1 MCRLLLLTALISST
15 TVGAAEPDPPT
26 AVLDLVRQ
34 AQAKAAGREWA
45 DAAALWDRV
54 VHLNPVQP
62 SYWYSLGDARY
73 QAKDYKA
80 AISAYQKSADLGGP
94 MMGAYF
100 AIYNIACCYALA
112 GDREAAV
119 RALTRA
125 LDLGFPNVGHP
136 ARDADLASVRDDPR
150 VIDALGLKDLSKMS
164 REEGW
169 RYDLSILAREVRRKG
184 FNPQLSVHRP
194 VTVEQFD
201 AKVRELD
208 AAIPKLTDGQVILEL
223 MKLMVFLEDGHTAV
237 WPVGEHPLFRAA
249 LPLRMFWFEEGLF
262 VTAADPRYKDLLG
275 AQVLKL
281 DGRSIDEVF
290 EALVPYVN
298 RDRGNP
304 IKPKLSVPYMIRAL
318 GLLHAA
324 GLTKSADQVTLA
336 VRDLSGQTRDVVVE
350 ADTKEPDIWNK
361 LPAPVS
367 WVTFASTLKDPPRYV
382 RHMDKA
388 QWFEYL
394 PEHKAVYFQFNKV
407 LNGQDETLAL
417 FTERVLKFL
426 DEKDVEKV
434 VIDMRWNNGGNTF
447 LGHPLLLGLVA
458 NKKVNQRGRLFVILG
473 RRTYSA
479 AQNMATYLERY
490 TNATFVGEPT
500 GSSPNAIGEE
510 APVTLPYS
518 KVMANVSHLFWQGSW
533 PQDQRKW
540 LAPNIY
546 VPPTWAD
553 FRAGRDRALEAAL
566 GAK

>member
-1 MCRLLLLTALISST
+1 MRQLLLLTTLVSST
-15 TVGAAEPDPPT
+15 GAYSAEPDPPT
-26 AVLDLVRQ
+26 SVLDLVRQ
-34 AQAKAAGREWA
+34 AQAKATAREWA
-45 DAAALWDRV
+45 EAAALWDRV
-54 VHLNPVQP
+54 VRLNPVQP
-62 SYWYSLGDARY
+62 SYWYSLADARY

-80 AISAYQKSADLGGP
+80 AIPAYQKAADLGGP

-100 AIYNIACCYALA
+100 AIYNIACCHALA
-112 GDREAAV
+112 GDKEAAV
-119 RALTRA
+119 RELARA
-125 LDLGFPNVGHP
+125 LELGFPNLGHP
-136 ARDADLASVRDDPR
+136 ARDPDLASVRDDPR
-150 VIDALGLKDLSKMS
+150 VIDLLGLKDVSKMS
-164 REEGW
+164 RDEGW

-184 FNPQLSVHRP
+184 FNPRLSVHRP

-208 AAIPKLTDGQVILEL
+208 AAIPKLTDGQVILGL

-237 WPVGEHPLFRAA
+237 WPVGDHPLFRAG

-262 VTAADPRYKDLLG
+262 VTAADPRHKDLLG

-281 DGRSIDEVF
+281 DGRPIDEVF
-290 EALVPYVN
+290 EALDPYVN
-298 RDRGNP
+298 RDRGNA
-304 IKPKLSVPYMIRAL
+304 IKPKVSLPYMVRAL

-324 GLTKSADQVTLA
+324 GLTKSADRVTLA
-336 VRDLSGQTRDVVVE
+336 VRDLSGQARDVVVE
-350 ADTKEPDIWNK
+350 ADTKEPEIWNK
-361 LPAPVS
+361 LPAPAS

-394 PEHKAVYFQFNKV
+394 PEQKAVYFQFNKV
-407 LNGQDETLAL
+407 LNGKEETLAQ
-417 FTERVLKFL
+417 FTERLLKFL
-426 DEKDVEKV
+426 DENDVEKL

-447 LGHPLLLGLVA
+447 LGHPLLLGLIA
-458 NKKVNQRGRLFVILG
+458 NKKVNQRGRLFVLIG

-479 AQNMATYLERY
+479 AQNMATYFERY

-518 KVMANVSHLFWQGSW
+518 KVMANVSHLFWQGTW

-540 LAPNIY
+540 LAPQIY

-553 FRAGRDRALEAAL
+553 FRAGRDRALEAVL
-566 GAK
+566 GTK